1 MGKKFKVMFMI
12 FLFLLTN
19 LIYADDN
26 TNAGSVSENFGTI
39 HQDIATLNIW
49 ESQSNISIARIGLYN
64 GETKEMIDRFIVSN
78 FPFEDL
84 KDIRLASTM
93 TKTEYIALNGKI
105 TNEISDYLEN
115 KDEYLYIPS
124 IVHIPD
130 FPQLLIKNEENVYNN
145 IKAYFN
151 DYNKVQNLT
160 NIFNVD
166 YSNGIENLIL
176 LIEPMGIFRVT
187 DGIYED
193 AESARA
199 NETLVLL
206 SSAEIGLLSYNEYP
220 IFNYNL
226 YDKNNDTI
234 MPFASYYYTQLYQ
247 VIPFSIYKV
256 DIERLRQIKP
266 YISNVYNWN
275 AISKSAF
282 LSMIDSLGCFEVYS
296 NIGGAEIVNKV
307 NH

>member
-1 MGKKFKVMFMI
+1 
-12 FLFLLTN
+12 
-19 LIYADDN
+19 
-26 TNAGSVSENFGTI
+26 
-39 HQDIATLNIW
+39 
-49 ESQSNISIARIGLYN
+49 
-64 GETKEMIDRFIVSN
+64 
-78 FPFEDL
+78 
-84 KDIRLASTM
+84 
-93 TKTEYIALNGKI
+93 
-105 TNEISDYLEN
+105 
-115 KDEYLYIPS
+115 
-124 IVHIPD
+124 
-130 FPQLLIKNEENVYNN
+130 
-145 IKAYFN
+145 
-151 DYNKVQNLT
+151 
-160 NIFNVD
+160 
-166 YSNGIENLIL
+166 
-176 LIEPMGIFRVT
+176 MGIFRVT

-206 SSAEIGLLSYNEYP
+206 SPAEIGLLSYNEYP

-296 NIGGAEIVNKV
+296 NIGGAEIANKV